1 MVSPVSNAVDCG
13 QPVAGLDEPAHILVT
28 GASSGIGFAMVRAL
42 LGNPGV
48 GWVAA
53 VSRSATRSDTLLALK
68 NSDPERLMVFDADLT
83 AENDLERL
91 ADAVV
96 KRVGRMHLVINA
108 AGLLHSEGLRP
119 EKAVEQVTMSSL
131 QRVFAINAFAP
142 ILLARA
148 LMPLLEHGDPAVF
161 ASLSARVGSIG
172 DNRSGGWYA
181 YRASKAAQNQLLKT
195 LSIEMARRNRR
206 SCCVLL
212 HPGTVDTPLS
222 APFQARVAPE
232 KLFAAERAARQLLD
246 IIARCTP
253 ALSGRFIAWDG
264 SDVPW

>member
-1 MVSPVSNAVDCG
+1 MVAADQPG
-13 QPVAGLDEPAHILVT
+13 PVAGLEGPAHVLVT
-28 GASSGIGFAMVRAL
+28 GASSGIGLAMMRQL
-42 LGNPGV
+42 LDNAQV
-48 GWVAA
+48 GFVAA
-53 VSRSATRSDTLLALK
+53 VSRSATRNGTLQALQAA
-68 NSDPERLMVFDADLT
+68 DPGRLMVVDADLT
-83 AENDLERL
+83 VEGDLALLSDALARRIDRL
-91 ADAVV
+91 
-96 KRVGRMHLVINA
+96 HLVVNT
-108 AGLLHSEGLRP
+108 AGVLHAHGLSP
-119 EKAVEQVTMSSL
+119 EKVLEQVSLASL

-142 ILLARA
+142 ILLAQA
-148 LMPLLEHGDPAVF
+148 LLPLLGHGAPAVF

-222 APFQARVAPE
+222 APYQARVPRE

-253 ALSGRFIAWDG
+253 VQSGRFLAWDG
-264 SDVPW
+264 SEVPW